1 MKNSI
6 GQFFTFTTL
15 IEQDSFN
22 KKNIMLTVAA
32 MMFMAVT
39 TISEAQAGAESRC
52 KACHDLTG
60 EKHKTG
66 PSLKGLF
73 GRGAGSTDFK
83 KYSDSMKKGGWVWDE
98 ANLRTYLT
106 NTKTGIKTLTGNDGA
121 KSKMKFKLKGK
132 KLDAVIAYFKGHAGS
147 AVPEKPV
154 AEELYLQHCAQCH
167 GADRLGGNGTAL
179 LPENLSRLKRPKAVD
194 AIANGLPHTQMPA
207 FGEKMTAKEIEAVVA
222 YIYTPLAEM
231 PVWGKA
237 KIDTTKVI
245 HHVPGSLGDKPVFKA
260 DPLNLFLV
268 VELGDHH
275 VTVLDG
281 DKLEPMYRFESRYAL
296 HGGPK
301 YSPDGRFVYF
311 ASRDGWISKFDM
323 YNLKMVVEVRA
334 GINTRNLA
342 ISGDGR
348 YVMVGNYLPHNL
360 VVLDAVDL
368 SVKKIIPVTDKEKTR
383 TSRVS
388 AVYQATPRNSFIVAL
403 RDLKEVWEIPY
414 SDQTGN
420 FPVRRIDVDD
430 YMDDFMFDQ
439 KYRYLIGA
447 SRGGGKGRVID
458 LDSGLIAS
466 DIDLPGM
473 PHLGSGVK
481 WDYKGQRVLATPNLK
496 EGVVSIIEMK
506 NWKTIKRINTLG
518 PGFFMRTHE
527 NTPYAWVDVFFGPNK
542 DAVHVIDKRTLEI
555 VKTLRPAAGK
565 RGGHV
570 EFDRY
575 GRYVLV
581 SVWEM
586 DGALVIYDA
595 ATLKEIKRIPM
606 KKPSGK
612 YNVFNKITR
621 SAGTSH

>member
-1 MKNSI
+1 MQIRNSI
-6 GQFFTFTTL
+6 SMFAAFL
-15 IEQDSFN
+15 
-22 KKNIMLTVAA
+22 MLTV
-32 MMFMAVT
+32 F
-39 TISEAQAGAESRC
+39 
-52 KACHDLTG
+52 
-60 EKHKTG
+60 
-66 PSLKGLF
+66 
-73 GRGAGSTDFK
+73 
-83 KYSDSMKKGGWVWDE
+83 
-98 ANLRTYLT
+98 
-106 NTKTGIKTLTGNDGA
+106 
-121 KSKMKFKLKGK
+121 
-132 KLDAVIAYFKGHAGS
+132 AGS
-147 AVPEKPV
+147 ATA
-154 AEELYLQHCAQCH
+154 AEAVVGQLYGQHCARCH
-167 GADRLGGNGTAL
+167 GTDRLGGMGTAL
-179 LPENLSRLKRPKAVD
+179 LPENLSRLKRANAAS
-194 AIANGLPHTQMPA
+194 AIAEGLPHTQMPA
-207 FGEKMTAKEIEAVVA
+207 FGDLLDEEEIKALVA
-222 YIYTPLAEM
+222 YIYTPLAAM
-231 PVWGKA
+231 PTWGKA
-237 KIDTTKVI
+237 DIDASKVI
-245 HHVPGSLGDKPVFKA
+245 HHAPGSLGDKPVYQA
-260 DPLNLFLV
+260 DRLNLFLV

-281 DKLEPMYRFESRYAL
+281 DKLEPIFRFKSRYAL

-348 YVMVGNYLPHNL
+348 YIMVANYLPHTL

-368 SVKKIIPVTDKEKTR
+368 SVIKQIPVTNEKNTR

-414 SDQTGN
+414 SDDAGN
-420 FPVRRIDVDD
+420 FPVRRIHVGD

-439 KYRYLIGA
+439 KYRFLIGA

-473 PHLGSGVK
+473 PHLGSGVT

-496 EGVVSIIEMK
+496 EGVVSVIEMK
-506 NWKTIKRINTLG
+506 TWKTIKRIKTLG

-542 DAVHVIDKRTLEI
+542 DVVHVIDKRTLEI

-575 GRYVLV
+575 GKYALV

-595 ATLKEIKRIPM
+595 ASLKEIKRIPM